1 MVFMPGHYE
10 RTPEI
15 RRKLGEALRG
25 HSVSQETRDK
35 ISAGNKGKKA
45 SKEHRRKNSEAHKG
59 QEMTSEAKKKRAATM
74 AAKEE
79 PGPNYKDRR
88 STHPHYNRW
97 YSMMTRCFSA
107 DHPTYRHYGARG
119 IAVCEE
125 WCDPWTFFRYLDEV
139 LGPCSPGQSLD
150 RIDVDGD
157 YEPGNVR
164 WATRI
169 EQAANRRPRRLYK
182 LKHSA
187 PCVWKIEPWQD
198 KRITGVQPIF
208 D

>member
-15 RRKLGEALRG
+15 RRRIAEGLRG

-45 SKEHRRKNSEAHKG
+45 TEEHRRKNSEAQKG
-59 QEMTSEAKKKRAATM
+59 REMTSEAKKKRAATM
-74 AAKEE
+74 AANEE

-97 YSMMTRCFSA
+97 YAMMTRCFSA
-107 DHPTYRHYGARG
+107 DHATYRHYGARG
-119 IAVCEE
+119 ITVCEE
-125 WCDPWTFFRYLDEV
+125 WQDPWNFYCYLDEV
-139 LGPCSPGQSLD
+139 LGSCPSGHSLD
-150 RIDVDGD
+150 RIDTYGD

-164 WATRI
+164 WASRI
-169 EQAANRRPRRLYK
+169 EQAANRRPRRLFK
-182 LKHSA
+182 LKHPA
-187 PCVWKIEPWQD
+187 PGVWAIEPWQD
-198 KRITGVQPIF
+198 KGVSGVQPIW